1 VRVFLILLGLLLI
14 LGGGAVAA
22 AQYAPPNL
30 LAMLDS
36 APQARDFLMTQTAL
50 YAGAGGA
57 GFGLLLLIIGAVT
70 GGKRKKAAVAAATIR
85 GGTVPYSEAQEPS
98 PKAPV
103 GNATKLTSV
112 PTQAAAEPLK
122 TARAEPRSV
131 GATPAPAP
139 TQAAAP
145 KQPEPKPPEQRPAPV
160 AAAPPPPL
168 RPAPALAPAAAPVAA
183 AAADAPKPKPQ
194 ASAQPPAPTQAPEA
208 AQISMADAARVDP
221 RLVNRKRVQDLVT
234 INDALKSYHKAHGAY
249 PVAPGLGGILDRGA
263 AWIPGLA
270 DILPDLPRDPA
281 MSMDR
286 DGPQYVY
293 ASDGKDY
300 KLIAL
305 NISLVGSTNPAVL
318 GIRIDPTRNPT
329 QENAAFGFWTE
340 GFASA

>member
-1 VRVFLILLGLLLI
+1 MRVFLILLGLLLI

-30 LAMLDS
+30 LAMLDT
-36 APQARDFLMTQTAL
+36 APRARDFLKTSTAL
-50 YAGAGGA
+50 YAGAGAA

-70 GGKRKKAAVAAATIR
+70 GGKKKEKKAPQPKAAAA
-85 GGTVPYSEAQEPS
+85 PKPA
-98 PKAPV
+98 KAPE
-103 GNATKLTSV
+103 APKTKADAPAKPV
-112 PTQAAAEPLK
+112 EAPK
-122 TARAEPRSV
+122 
-131 GATPAPAP
+131 PAPAP
-139 TQAAAP
+139 APAPAPVQAAAP
-145 KQPEPKPPEQRPAPV
+145 KPPEPKPPEPRPAPV
-160 AAAPPPPL
+160 ATAPPAPL
-168 RPAPALAPAAAPVAA
+168 RPAPALAPAAAPVAAA

-208 AQISMADAARVDP
+208 AQMSMADVARVDP

-249 PVAPGLGGILDRGA
+249 PAAAGLGGILDRGA
-263 AWIPGLA
+263 AWIPGLT
-270 DILPDLPRDPA
+270 DILPELPRDPA

-286 DGPQYVY
+286 AGPQYVY

-300 KLIAL
+300 KLIAQ
-305 NISLVGSTNPAVL
+305 NVSLVGSTNPAVL